1 MLIRLFVSSVSF
13 VDAMPVFFLLYDCVP
28 PKQLFKVNPRAHF
41 VHLLNMYSHH
51 LNAISHT
58 EQPELESV
66 SIWEHT
72 VLKRR
77 KIKSIYFINS
87 VTKWAGDRIRL
98 NEMWT
103 PQTTTWKKNKTE
115 EENEEEPQIYLNLMH
130 VHRPKLTSHWA
141 HIRWLYRIPMIFR
154 ALTQQ
159 YKYNTNTIQ
168 PIIFERKKKQSENL
182 EFIEMFC
189 ENENDPY
196 DGVWVFI
203 S

>member
-1 MLIRLFVSSVSF
+1 MK
-13 VDAMPVFFLLYDCVP
+13 CGHH
-28 PKQLFKVNPRAHF
+28 KQQH
-41 VHLLNMYSHH
+41 
-51 LNAISHT
+51 
-58 EQPELESV
+58 E
-66 SIWEHT
+66 
-72 VLKRR
+72 
-77 KIKSIYFINS
+77 
-87 VTKWAGDRIRL
+87 
-98 NEMWT
+98 
-103 PQTTTWKKNKTE
+103 KKNKTE